1 MAEVILQRV
10 ARMGMAVAGGT
21 AAAQYCLFSVDVGHQ
36 AVMFD
41 KFRGGVVHEQYKEGT
56 HPRIPFFQEPHII
69 DIRAQ
74 PREIKTITGT
84 KDLQQVSIYL
94 RVLSRPMPEKL
105 SNIYQD
111 LGLNF
116 GDRLLPSLCNEPLKA
131 IVAKYSA
138 EELLSKRA
146 EISAQLKNE
155 INRRAGEF
163 NILLDDVSITHL
175 VYGKEFTSA
184 VEAKQVAQQTAER
197 QEWVVKKAEQEK
209 KAAIIR
215 AQGEAEAAEIVTSAL
230 KECGSGVIEVRRIDM
245 AKEIAGTLAR
255 SRNITYLPSSAG
267 GGSNL
272 LLGLN
277 AGQS

>member
-1 MAEVILQRV
+1 
-10 ARMGMAVAGGT
+10 
-21 AAAQYCLFSVDVGHQ
+21 
-36 AVMFD
+36 MFD

-138 EELLSKRA
+138 EVSPPASPLALATLPRHP
-146 EISAQLKNE
+146 SA
-155 INRRAGEF
+155 
-163 NILLDDVSITHL
+163 SPPP
-175 VYGKEFTSA
+175 
-184 VEAKQVAQQTAER
+184 
-197 QEWVVKKAEQEK
+197 
-209 KAAIIR
+209 
-215 AQGEAEAAEIVTSAL
+215 
-230 KECGSGVIEVRRIDM
+230 
-245 AKEIAGTLAR
+245 AR
-255 SRNITYLPSSAG
+255 PDPHHRSC
-267 GGSNL
+267 
-272 LLGLN
+272 
-277 AGQS
+277 